1 MTPHDWKDLLD
12 TAAGILDGAG
22 IAPEEWS
29 FGGGTALAFRL
40 NHRVSNDVDI
50 FLTDA
55 QLLLL
60 VTPRLNGD
68 VAAVVRDY
76 EEASW
81 FLKLF
86 FGKGVVDLIIAPYLT
101 SPNCTWEKIG
111 GREIRVETAA
121 EIVTKKL
128 FYRPETLKVRDV
140 VDVAAATES
149 GAESLVRICADVLAS
164 RVDLLERRWQQ
175 LKPAYPQEARGLAVV
190 RPGLVERAPELFEDF
205 LRRLR
210 SGCGPERG
218 CAPFR

>member
-1 MTPHDWKDLLD
+1 MHHGWKDLLQ
-12 TAAGILDGAG
+12 TAARILDRAG

-29 FGGGTALAFRL
+29 FGGGTALAFHL
-40 NHRVSNDVDI
+40 NHRISNDVDI

-76 EEASW
+76 QEASW

-86 FGKGVVDLIIAPYLT
+86 FGQGVVDLIIAPYLT
-101 SPNCTWEKIG
+101 APCCTWEKID
-111 GREIRVETAA
+111 GRSMRVETAA
-121 EIVTKKL
+121 EIIAKKL

-140 VDVAAATES
+140 VDVAAAAES
-149 GAESLVRICADVLAS
+149 GAESLVGVCADVLAS
-164 RVDLLERRWQQ
+164 RVGLLERRWQQ
-175 LKPAYPQEARGLAVV
+175 LKPAYAQEARGLAVL

-210 SGCGPERG
+210 SGRG
-218 CAPFR
+218 SSP